1 MELSTPVVHI
11 TSNTISLP
19 LLQNKCYIIFISHKD
34 SLGQVEKVANYI
46 GQKPRLVILIDIN
59 DQTSLAMLGVHHEP
73 WVRFVPGSSYISMTC
88 SGDGVL
94 RRGLLHDLA
103 GSLGL
108 IKEACS
114 MKNKEIRISY
124 NKGPPYFDINN
135 GIIEHTLLEAPILTT
150 FLEKYSLRP
159 TFSFAQQKWGSQ
171 DKSTG
176 IWNGV
181 VGLVGNMLLLLIPDF
196 IDRLAMSHP
205 TLE

>member
-1 MELSTPVVHI
+1 M
-11 TSNTISLP
+11 
-19 LLQNKCYIIFISHKD
+19 
-34 SLGQVEKVANYI
+34 ANYI
-46 GQKPRLVILIDIN
+46 GQKPRLVIFIDISN
-59 DQTSLAMLGVHHEP
+59 QTSLAMLGVHHEP

-94 RRGLLHDLA
+94 RRGLLHDPA

-114 MKNKEIRISY
+114 MRNKEIRISY
-124 NKGPPYFDINN
+124 NTGPPYFDINN
-135 GIIEHTLLEAPILTT
+135 GIIEHTFLEAPILTT

-159 TFSFAQQKWGSQ
+159 IFNFAQQKWGSQ
-171 DKSTG
+171 DKSSG

-196 IDRLAMSHP
+196 IVRLAMSHP